1 MSQVMSQ
8 VMSATGWMDSGCSQL
23 NVFVPSPDRRWL
35 LGDGGRSLQ
44 DASMAPPLPPVGT
57 EVFRRFTPASLE
69 EIQRRHE
76 AEEKEQQRR
85 KDKNIEVLI
94 THLHINHLSVVNN
107 RKSLNGYIS
116 DELYLIGR

>member
-1 MSQVMSQ
+1 ML
-8 VMSATGWMDSGCSQL
+8 GDSGR
-23 NVFVPSPDRRWL
+23 SP
-35 LGDGGRSLQ
+35 Q

-85 KDKNIEVLI
+85 KERNIEVLI
-94 THLHINHLSVVNN
+94 THPHINHLSAVNN
-107 RKSLNGYIS
+107 RKSLNGCLS
-116 DELYLIGR
+116 DKLSLIGR